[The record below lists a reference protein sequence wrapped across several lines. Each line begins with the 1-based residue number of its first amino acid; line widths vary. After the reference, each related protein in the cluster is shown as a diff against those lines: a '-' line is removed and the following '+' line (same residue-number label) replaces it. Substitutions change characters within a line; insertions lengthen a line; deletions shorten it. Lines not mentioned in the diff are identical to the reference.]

1 MADTTSDAAAGA
13 AAADAA
19 SSGMNAM
26 KDSLPVMIEAIK
38 DFTPIFISL
47 LTKVSYLGAFACM
60 CYFGYQT
67 ALSYW
72 VETGPNEWL
81 LIIRN
86 GNLKQC
92 KVGLCT
98 WLMPGDQ
105 HVKFPSLLNKVNFS
119 AQQVTLEMQGVE
131 VTGMIV
137 WTVNRVGEGPF
148 VCYKSFGTD
157 LCKAVA
163 TDANA

>member
-1 MADTTSDAAAGA
+1 MADTTSDAAAKATEAAAAASAQASAAGA

-19 SSGMNAM
+19 ASGMNAM
-26 KDSLPVMIEAIK
+26 KDTLPGIIEAVK
-38 DFTPIFISL
+38 DFAPIFISL

-86 GNLKQC
+86 GNLK
-92 KVGLCT
+92 
-98 WLMPGDQ
+98 
-105 HVKFPSLLNKVNFS
+105 
-119 AQQVTLEMQGVE
+119 
-131 VTGMIV
+131 
-137 WTVNRVGEGPF
+137 
-148 VCYKSFGTD
+148 
-157 LCKAVA
+157 
-163 TDANA
+163 